1 MKAIGVIPARYGSTR
16 LPGKPLAEI
25 EGKPMIVRVYER
37 AQQAK
42 SLAGVLVATDD
53 ERILRAVEEHQG
65 KAVMTAKDH
74 PNGTQRIAEAVKDLD
89 AELIINIQGDE
100 PLLDPLMVD
109 LLVEAMK
116 NNPRAPMATLRTK
129 IRRNSDFE
137 NPNVVKVV
145 TGRQGY
151 ALYFSRAPIPY
162 PRYGEYHQAFR
173 HIGIYGYQKEFLLK
187 YSSLPAGPL
196 EQTEALE
203 QLRALENGY
212 QILVVDYDKEYE
224 GISVD
229 TEEDLERVRAIFR
242 ERNRS

>member
-1 MKAIGVIPARYGSTR
+1 MKAIGVIPARYGSSR

-25 EGKPMIVRVYER
+25 EGKPMIVRVYEQ
-37 AQQAK
+37 AKQAK

-53 ERILRAVEEHQG
+53 ERILRVVEEYRG

-74 PNGTQRIAEAVKDLD
+74 PNGTQRIAEAVKDID
-89 AELIINIQGDE
+89 AELFINIQGDE

-116 NNPRAPMATLRTK
+116 KNPQAPMATLRTK
-129 IRRNSDFE
+129 IRRSSDFE
-137 NPNVVKVV
+137 DKNVVKVV

-162 PRYGEYHQAFR
+162 PRYGEYHQAFK
-173 HIGIYGYQKEFLLK
+173 HIGIYGYHKELLLK
-187 YSSLPAGPL
+187 YSTLPVGPL
-196 EQTEALE
+196 EQTESLE

-212 QILVVDYDKEYE
+212 QILVVDYDKEYK

-229 TEEDLERVRAIFR
+229 TKEDLERVRVIFK
-242 ERNRS
+242 EQS